1 MDYLWEMKFV
11 SHNITDL
18 PKIVADI
25 LSKIEHNVILFRGEM
40 GAGKTT
46 IIKEI
51 ISQLGSDD
59 IVSSPTYAL
68 VNEYEIPNKKVYHFD
83 FYRINHVDE
92 AFDIGWEEY
101 IDSDN
106 LCLVEWPERIESLI
120 PENYHTLEI
129 ENRDNVRTIS
139 FK

>member
-1 MDYLWEMKFV
+1 MTFV
-11 SHNITDL
+11 SHDLIDL

-25 LSKIEHNVILFRGEM
+25 LPQIEHDIILFRGEM

-46 IIKEI
+46 LIKEFLN
-51 ISQLGSDD
+51 QLGSEDN
-59 IVSSPTYAL
+59 VSSPTYAL
-68 VNEYEIPNKKVYHFD
+68 VNEYQTPKGSVFHFD
-83 FYRINHVDE
+83 FYRINGEDE
-92 AFDIGWEEY
+92 AYDMGWEEY
-101 IDSDN
+101 AYSGN

-129 ENRDNVRTIS
+129 INKDNVRTIS

>member
-1 MDYLWEMKFV
+1 MTFV
-11 SHNITDL
+11 SHDLIDL

-25 LSKIEHNVILFRGEM
+25 LPQIEHDVILFRGEM

-46 IIKEI
+46 LIKEFLI
-51 ISQLGSDD
+51 QLGSEDN
-59 IVSSPTYAL
+59 VSSPTYAL
-68 VNEYEIPNKKVYHFD
+68 VNEYQTPKGSVFHFD
-83 FYRINHVDE
+83 FYRINDEDE
-92 AFDIGWEEY
+92 AYDMGWEEY
-101 IDSDN
+101 AYSGN

-129 ENRDNVRTIS
+129 INKDNVRTIS

>member
-1 MDYLWEMKFV
+1 MTFV
-11 SHNITDL
+11 SHDLIDL

-25 LSKIEHNVILFRGEM
+25 LPQIEHDVILFRGEM

-46 IIKEI
+46 LIKEFLN
-51 ISQLGSDD
+51 QLGSEDN
-59 IVSSPTYAL
+59 VSSPTYAL
-68 VNEYEIPNKKVYHFD
+68 VNEYQTPKGSVYHFD
-83 FYRINHVDE
+83 FYRINGEDE
-92 AFDIGWEEY
+92 AYDMGWEEY
-101 IDSDN
+101 AYSGN

-129 ENRDNVRTIS
+129 INKDNVRTIS

>member
-1 MDYLWEMKFV
+1 MDYLCDMKFV
-11 SHNITDL
+11 SHHLTDL
-18 PKIVADI
+18 PKIIAEI
-25 LSKIEHNVILFRGEM
+25 LPKIVHHVILFRGEM
-40 GAGKTT
+40 GAGNTT

-59 IVSSPTYAL
+59 VVSSPTYAL
-68 VNEYEIPNKKVYHFD
+68 VNEYEIPDKKVYHFD
-83 FYRINHVDE
+83 FYRINHVAE

-101 IDSDN
+101 VDSGN
-106 LCLVEWPERIESLI
+106 LCLVEWTERIESLI
-120 PENYHTLEI
+120 PDNYHTLEI

>member
-1 MDYLWEMKFV
+1 MTFV
-11 SHNITDL
+11 SHDLIDL

-25 LSKIEHNVILFRGEM
+25 LPQIEHDVILFRGEM

-46 IIKEI
+46 LIKEFLN
-51 ISQLGSDD
+51 QLGSEDN
-59 IVSSPTYAL
+59 VSSPTYAL
-68 VNEYEIPNKKVYHFD
+68 VNEYQTPKGSVFHFD
-83 FYRINHVDE
+83 FYRINGEDE
-92 AFDIGWEEY
+92 AYDMGWEEY
-101 IDSDN
+101 AYSGN

-129 ENRDNVRTIS
+129 INKDNVRTIS

>member
-68 VNEYEIPNKKVYHFD
+68 VNEYEIPSKKVYHFD

-129 ENRDNVRTIS
+129 KNRDNVRTIS